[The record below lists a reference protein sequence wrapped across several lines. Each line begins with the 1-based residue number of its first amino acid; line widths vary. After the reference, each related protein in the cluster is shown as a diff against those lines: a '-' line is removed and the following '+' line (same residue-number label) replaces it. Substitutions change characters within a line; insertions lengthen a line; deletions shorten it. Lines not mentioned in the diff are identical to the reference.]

1 MVQVI
6 ALGWIAVG
14 IAITFVI
21 EWWQLSGQLGVL
33 FNAAYMGG
41 FAMAVYV
48 PLMLYMNLR
57 YLPKSARPQPLSI
70 VMMSLAS
77 AIYVGFAAYCLW
89 TEVTSRIG

>member
-1 MVQVI
+1 MVI

-21 EWWQLSGQLGVL
+21 EYWELSGQLGVL

-48 PLMLYMNLR
+48 PLTLYMNLR
-57 YLPKSARPQPLSI
+57 YLPTSARPGPVCI
-70 VMMSLAS
+70 AMMSLATLV
-77 AIYVGFAAYCLW
+77 YTGFAVFCLW
-89 TEVTSRIG
+89 TEITSRMG